1 MIEVLMPQMGE
12 SIVEGTVVRWLKQ
25 VGEPVQR
32 DEPLLEISTDKVDAE
47 VPAPAAGVLAEIL
60 VPEGETVAVSTVL
73 GRLHEPETARET
85 TTDESPAGAAQA
97 PPRAQ
102 TTAPPA
108 IMPPPPPPAVAL
120 PPPPPPPPA
129 APLAPAAPPHEETPP
144 GSGEAATVHAEDV
157 AGAIEER
164 RRQRSS
170 PVVRRIAADHEVDI
184 ATVQGTGVGG
194 RVTKRDIL
202 SHIDAVETAPQTQ
215 ADEMIE
221 FTPLV
226 PDAVDERAPAPVT
239 PVDPGP
245 EPGQPRVERMSP
257 IRRRTAEHMLAS
269 RRTSAHATTLF
280 EIDMTRVEKLKASYK
295 RRYFE
300 RGVALTYLPFI
311 VKATVDALKAHPGL
325 NASVDGDSIIYHP
338 TVNVGIAVAVEQG
351 LVVPVIRNAEEKNV
365 LGIAT
370 AIRDLAERA
379 RTKRLRVD
387 DVQGGTFTVTNPGVF
402 GSLFGTPIIHQ
413 PQVAILAVGAVE
425 KRPVVRDDAIAI
437 RTMAYF
443 ALTFDHRV
451 IDGADADHFM
461 SQVKRSLQE
470 FDETAL

>member
-73 GRLHEPETARET
+73 GHLREPA
-85 TTDESPAGAAQA
+85 AAQQA
-97 PPRAQ
+97 
-102 TTAPPA
+102 TTERPPA
-108 IMPPPPPPAVAL
+108 TAAEGPPSTEATTPPATQPPPPPVAAL
-120 PPPPPPPPA
+120 PPPPPPPP
-129 APLAPAAPPHEETPP
+129 PMPAAPPHEEEPQEP
-144 GSGEAATVHAEDV
+144 SEAVTQHPKDLAA
-157 AGAIEER
+157 AIEER
-164 RRQRSS
+164 RRHRSS

-184 ATVQGTGVGG
+184 AAVQGTGMGG

-202 SHIDAVETAPQTQ
+202 SHIDAVVSAPQTQ

-226 PDAVDERAPAPVT
+226 PDAVDEQTPAPVT

-370 AIRDLAERA
+370 AIGDLAERA

-402 GSLFGTPIIHQ
+402 GSQFGTPIIHQ
-413 PQVAILAVGAVE
+413 PQVAILAVGVVE